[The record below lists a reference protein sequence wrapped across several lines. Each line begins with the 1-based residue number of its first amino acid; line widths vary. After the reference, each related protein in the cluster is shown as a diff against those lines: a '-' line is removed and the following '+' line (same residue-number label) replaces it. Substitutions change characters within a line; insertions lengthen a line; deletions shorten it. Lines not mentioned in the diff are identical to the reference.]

1 MRIYLGPRVR
11 YCVDYYW
18 CTGVGVGVGVG
29 WFETAMNVSRA
40 WRARP
45 VLIDSRAIRTP
56 SL

>member
-1 MRIYLGPRVR
+1 VFVTVLTVLV
-11 YCVDYYW
+11 CYW
-18 CTGVGVGVGVG
+18 RTGVGVGVGVGVG

-40 WRARP
+40 CRARP